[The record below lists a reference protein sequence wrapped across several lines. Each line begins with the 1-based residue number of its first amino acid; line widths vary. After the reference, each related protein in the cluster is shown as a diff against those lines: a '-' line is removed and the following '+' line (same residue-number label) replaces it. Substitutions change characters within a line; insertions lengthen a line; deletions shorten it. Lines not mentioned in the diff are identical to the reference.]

1 MRARIKPAAITSKS
15 QRRAIKQLAAEELRG
30 QAEGNVRRT
39 IKLLCLA
46 LHEEFGF
53 GAKRLGRLV
62 QQVNRLGEVAAKDE
76 VFWTHVD
83 RVMRQIGMDFQDEN
97 YEEVDD

>member
-1 MRARIKPAAITSKS
+1 MRARIKPSAITSKS

-30 QAEGNVRRT
+30 QAMGNVRRT
-39 IKLLCLA
+39 LKLLCLA

-53 GAKRLGRLV
+53 GALRLGRLV
-62 QQVNRLGEVAAKDE
+62 QRVNHLGDVAAKDE
-76 VFWTHVD
+76 VFWAHVD
-83 RVMRQIGMDFQDEN
+83 RVMHQIGMTFEDEN